1 MAERL
6 IDVLINICGCAM
18 IFLAGGFIYRLMSP
32 FICLRKG
39 RWAKILLLLLFSGS
53 CGMVIWIGDP
63 NVLYT
68 MLVFFP
74 CFFLITQ
81 GQPAQQLSLA
91 MISFCYIMSVC
102 SVIDS
107 YVYRLEHYDYIVR
120 LLRPAIFG
128 GIYFLFRKRLPGE
141 PLSLSPGMWKLMLG
155 LAAMPFFSL

>member
-6 IDVLINICGCAM
+6 IDILINICGFAM

-39 RWAKILLLLLFSGS
+39 RWAKILLLLLFSGN

-91 MISFCYIMSVC
+91 MISFCYIMSV
-102 SVIDS
+102 
-107 YVYRLEHYDYIVR
+107 
-120 LLRPAIFG
+120 LLCHRQLCIQAG
-128 GIYFLFRKRLPGE
+128 AL
-141 PLSLSPGMWKLMLG
+141 
-155 LAAMPFFSL
+155 